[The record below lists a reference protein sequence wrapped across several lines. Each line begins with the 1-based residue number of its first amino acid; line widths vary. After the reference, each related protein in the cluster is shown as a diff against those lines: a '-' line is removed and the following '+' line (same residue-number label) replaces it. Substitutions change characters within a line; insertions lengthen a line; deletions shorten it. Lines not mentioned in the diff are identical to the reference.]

1 MVSEAEHRSTTNSGR
16 QADMGVVLEGS
27 LDLLFSIAY
36 PDRARI
42 PSDAITIVSDKVNA
56 KHKVSASC
64 T

>member
-1 MVSEAEHRSTTNSGR
+1 
-16 QADMGVVLEGS
+16 MGVVLEGS